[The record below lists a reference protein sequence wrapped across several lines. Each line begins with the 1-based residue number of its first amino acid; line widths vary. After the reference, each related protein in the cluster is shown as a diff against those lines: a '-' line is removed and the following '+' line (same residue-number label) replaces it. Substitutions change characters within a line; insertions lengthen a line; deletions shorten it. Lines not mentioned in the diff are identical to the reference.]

1 MPYKVKAAEPKAK
14 GLLNKWIRRVL
25 KDRNSD
31 TTLFTNLV
39 SYIPDRLQAVIYEGG
54 QHLFRSVFRKMET
67 EE

>member
-14 GLLNKWIRRVL
+14 GVLNKWIRRVL

-31 TTLFTNLV
+31 TTLFMNLV
-39 SYIPDRLQAVIYEGG
+39 SSIPNRLHAVIYEGDW
-54 QHLFRSVFRKMET
+54 QLFRSVFRKMEA